1 MRNTW
6 KVAKWEIKRNM
17 KNKSFVIGLLITP
30 LIFLFFMIVPGLFGD
45 SEPEVITV
53 FVKDDIHI
61 LDEIEQS
68 VEQNP
73 PVNWIIEETD
83 SDLNGMEDRLKT
95 EENIAYMDLTEEN
108 MNEGV
113 ITVHTSDDMDEDFLF
128 QTHILEDPILKSQL
142 EQLGLTEEERA
153 MIEQGIAFEVEEI
166 TEVGVNDEKES
177 AADPLE
183 RIIPGAF
190 AGIVLFSIVIT
201 GMMIFQSASQEK
213 KDKIAEIILSSVL
226 PSELMQG
233 KIIGYFVIGLIQ
245 VFVWIGISLP
255 AVLWKFDIPIF
266 EHLFVPELA
275 ILLFIAVL
283 GYLLFASIFVGL
295 GATMEDISTSGNFQG
310 MVLMLPFLPFIF
322 LGPILNDPS
331 GLIAKIGTYIPF
343 TSPGVLLIRLSML
356 EEWPW
361 LEIILAIV
369 ILIISVWVFIKI
381 AGKVFKTGILMY
393 GKNATPKEI
402 WKWLRA

>member
-1 MRNTW
+1 
-6 KVAKWEIKRNM
+6 
-17 KNKSFVIGLLITP
+17 
-30 LIFLFFMIVPGLFGD
+30 
-45 SEPEVITV
+45 
-53 FVKDDIHI
+53 
-61 LDEIEQS
+61 
-68 VEQNP
+68 
-73 PVNWIIEETD
+73 
-83 SDLNGMEDRLKT
+83 MEDRLALHDALP
-95 EENIAYMDLTEEN
+95 ILDLTEEN

-233 KIIGYFVIGLIQ
+233 KIR
-245 VFVWIGISLP
+245 SE
-255 AVLWKFDIPIF
+255 
-266 EHLFVPELA
+266 EHTSELQSRGH
-275 ILLFIAVL
+275 LVC
-283 GYLLFASIFVGL
+283 
-295 GATMEDISTSGNFQG
+295 
-310 MVLMLPFLPFIF
+310 
-322 LGPILNDPS
+322 
-331 GLIAKIGTYIPF
+331 
-343 TSPGVLLIRLSML
+343 
-356 EEWPW
+356 
-361 LEIILAIV
+361 
-369 ILIISVWVFIKI
+369 
-381 AGKVFKTGILMY
+381 
-393 GKNATPKEI
+393 
-402 WKWLRA
+402 